1 MVSPPYQHE
10 KLATPFAE
18 GNDRDDEPAESH
30 DPLASHGAPL
40 DDESDENDETPIDV
54 AIAFV
59 PVLPEVDEPDDPPLG
74 FVPALVAPDPLGD
87 SEEPETEVVVDEVLR
102 SVFDDE
108 EGDDAW
114 SDTASVIPFARVEL
128 DDDTPFDGSTSLDLA
143 PELRQEVLFAVDW
156 EDSEAARQLVPVDRS
171 FAALGRECRF
181 HTLAGDIKSRCPL
194 PSGFCRAAI
203 LPPRAGLVGSPDGS
217 RIVCVAN
224 GRLLELGADGWRD
237 ALDEVLADGVMDL
250 VPAGEHVLLRSKDQR
265 WYSFDDG
272 TVRPAFGGRAVDAL
286 YRGERWIGACRGD
299 AGVEIV
305 ELEGEARWMCCPS
318 PTDRVGRL
326 WSRGNQIVVEDTHH
340 QRWIVARDGG
350 AIPLVGSERFRGGCV
365 GERADA
371 TKWWTTAEQGSSL
384 VVVEVDL
391 ATGSQLVVA
400 RLPWT
405 STDDDV
411 PTVFDMLW
419 LGPSRRLIVASDA
432 GVVALRLVQDP
443 PSSELKPREAPIS

>member
-1 MVSPPYQHE
+1 VSPPYQHA
-10 KLATPFAE
+10 KLVTPFAE
-18 GNDRDDEPAESH
+18 GNDGDDEPAESH
-30 DPLASHGAPL
+30 DPLASHGAAL
-40 DDESDENDETPIDV
+40 DDADEDDETPIDV
-54 AIAFV
+54 AIAFDPVLPDEDAPDSPTPGFV
-59 PVLPEVDEPDDPPLG
+59 PVLI
-74 FVPALVAPDPLGD
+74 APDPMDD
-87 SEEPETEVVVDEVLR
+87 SEEPETDVAVNEVLR
-102 SVFDDE
+102 TVFDDDD

-114 SDTASVIPFARVEL
+114 SDTGVFIPSARIES
-128 DDDTPFDGSTSLDLA
+128 DDDTPFDGDTSLDLA

-181 HTLAGDIKSRCPL
+181 HTLAGDIQSRCPL

-203 LPPRAGLVGSPDGS
+203 LPTRAGLVGSAEGS

-224 GRLLELGADGWRD
+224 GRLLELGADGWCD
-237 ALDEVLADGVMDL
+237 AIDDVLADGVMDL
-250 VPAGEHVLLRSKDQR
+250 VQAGEHVLLRSKDQR

-272 TVRPAFGGRAVDAL
+272 TVRPAFGGRAVDTL
-286 YRGERWIGACRGD
+286 CPGERWIGACRGD
-299 AGVEIV
+299 AGLEIV
-305 ELEGEARWMCCPS
+305 ELEGEARWRCCPS

-326 WSRGNQIVVEDTHH
+326 WSGGNEIVVEDTHH
-340 QRWIVARDGG
+340 RRWIVARDGVTTQ
-350 AIPLVGSERFRGGCV
+350 LVGSERFRGGCV
-365 GERADA
+365 GERAGA

-432 GVVALRLVQDP
+432 GVVALRLAQDP
-443 PSSELKPREAPIS
+443 PSSELKPREAPVS